1 MIQNLREQQ
10 GPQMQV
16 LDSNFSEKF
25 LPSHSLCPAIL
36 FFPFTSDTQKGQVL
50 TFADICFSAG

>member
-10 GPQMQV
+10 GLYMQV

-25 LPSHSLCPAIL
+25 FPSHSLCPAIL
-36 FFPFTSDTQKGQVL
+36 FFPFTSDTQ
-50 TFADICFSAG
+50 